1 MGGDRGRARRRRGNV
16 AGPLDVRPRR
26 GEVWLV
32 DFGEPVGRE
41 QAGRRPALVVSADP
55 LNEGPAGVVIVVPIT
70 TTRRGLP
77 SHIEVDTDESGLDR
91 TSYAK
96 CEDVK
101 SVSDRRL
108 VTRLGRC
115 EADVLFDVGRVLTY
129 LLDL

>member
-1 MGGDRGRARRRRGNV
+1 V
-16 AGPLDVRPRR
+16 TPRR
-26 GEVWLV
+26 GDIWLV

-41 QAGRRPALVVSADP
+41 QAGRRPALVVSADA

-70 TTRRGLP
+70 TARRGLV
-77 SHIEVDTDESGLDR
+77 SHIEIDTPESGLHE

-101 SVSDRRL
+101 SVSVRRL
-108 VTRLGRC
+108 VARLGSAETGVMFSVSR
-115 EADVLFDVGRVLTY
+115 ALSY